1 MKKTIITLTLLA
13 VIALSVF
20 AQQYDPESDFR
31 AEPMDGGRS
40 VRITGYNGDKWTV
53 RIPPRIRE
61 IPVTHIGDRAFRDNR
76 NLISVTL
83 PNSVTT
89 IGQQAFSGCT
99 NLNSVTI
106 PNSVSSVGEQ
116 AFQGCANLSITWNYN
131 PALTAENFKDYLKTV
146 IIPDSVTIIGEGIF
160 SGCTSLTS
168 VTIENGVTVIGD
180 TAFYNCTSLASVTI
194 PNSVTSIRMGAFY
207 GCTSLT
213 SVTFQ
218 GTINSANFSISD
230 PFNGDLRAKYIAG
243 GIGRYTRP
251 NGSSQTWTKQ

>member
-76 NLISVTL
+76 NLISVAI
-83 PNSVTT
+83 PNTVTS
-89 IGQQAFSGCT
+89 IGEQAFSGCT

-106 PNSVSSVGEQ
+106 PNSVTSIGQ
-116 AFQGCANLSITWNYN
+116 NAFSGCTNLSITWNYN

-146 IIPDSVTIIGEGIF
+146 IIPSGVTHIGERAF
-160 SGCTSLTS
+160 LNCTSLT
-168 VTIENGVTVIGD
+168 G
-180 TAFYNCTSLASVTI
+180 VTI
-194 PNSVTSIRMGAFY
+194 PNSVT
-207 GCTSLT
+207 
-213 SVTFQ
+213 
-218 GTINSANFSISD
+218 
-230 PFNGDLRAKYIAG
+230 IA
-243 GIGRYTRP
+243 
-251 NGSSQTWTKQ
+251 